1 MYHPIG
7 RFSETAI
14 GKWVIRTALLAGFSG
29 LVLVACETISTTTPP
44 PEAPLGTPK
53 KTFSEVTG
61 VISTADPMV
70 YEDTQ
75 VSTGT
80 TNPSI
85 AATETP
91 NTAPSGTEVTGQ
103 LTTLAELEKQGIKID
118 SIESMDGGAQAE
130 IRDGEIVVRVI
141 NPADIQIDQPPST
154 SGTGWYIR
162 SSVKKTGGGGPLQ

>member
-75 VSTGT
+75 ASTPAS
-80 TNPSI
+80 NPSI

-91 NTAPSGTEVTGQ
+91 NTAPNGTEVTGQ

-141 NPADIQIDQPPST
+141 NPADVEKVAAPS